1 MANEKEN
8 PASAPNTSTSG
19 EPTPREKEL
28 LKVIED
34 MGKQLEAK
42 KTDGLASAQTPTVTH
57 KGTTYEVTAQK
68 FNFEGTDYTI
78 EDLKDAKLVAKLIDK
93 KVGFLVKREA

>member
-1 MANEKEN
+1 MANEKQN
-8 PASAPNTSTSG
+8 PGPATSDDL
-19 EPTPREKEL
+19 TPREKDL
-28 LKVIED
+28 LAIIED

-42 KTDGLASAQTPTVTH
+42 KMDGLTSAQTPTVTH
-57 KGTTYEVTAQK
+57 KGATYEVTAQK